1 MTRKKLTADEVE
13 QMEEAGLFED
23 SRFELIDGELI
34 DKMGRKPPHLKAIGL
49 CAKLLRKIFG
59 EDMVHAQ
66 APVSAGAQ
74 DRKTSVPEPD
84 VRVLAGDKPDF
95 AYRHPQ
101 GPEVALLV
109 EVSDTTLRR
118 DTLTKRD
125 LYARS
130 GVPEYWVLD
139 LKGRRLL
146 VHRDLNIESAQY
158 DSLRIYREDE
168 AVSIASQRFL
178 VSTLLP

>member
-1 MTRKKLTADEVE
+1 
-13 QMEEAGLFED
+13 
-23 SRFELIDGELI
+23 
-34 DKMGRKPPHLKAIGL
+34 
-49 CAKLLRKIFG
+49 
-59 EDMVHAQ
+59 MVHAQ

-130 GVPEYWVLD
+130 GVPEYRVLD
-139 LKGRRLL
+139 LTGRREYKTDFKRCHPKGNELMLAVEVSHTTLEHDAWTKRDLYARAGVPEYWILDLTYPRLL
-146 VHRDLNIESAQY
+146 VFSELNTEKGEYASLKGYTAEDSVTFASKTIPVSA
-158 DSLRIYREDE
+158 
-168 AVSIASQRFL
+168 
-178 VSTLLP
+178 LLPKS